1 MQKPPLAFVVLLALF
16 PETTAQTPKVKP
28 GPSQPRS
35 TLCTKPVALD
45 TLKQQ
50 MALARTIDD
59 PVGRIAVQL
68 RVSDSLWP
76 VDPVQAKAF
85 FLETFDVAVQNFKAN
100 GSELKRS
107 ENHLTVESPD
117 QRFVVI
123 TAFAKRDPATARK
136 LASQVLEDDSRSA
149 TMTSSNLQDG
159 GVQAQKL
166 LNVAMMLVTEDPAN
180 AVNFARASLR
190 YPASLYLSMF
200 LYNLARTNRS
210 LANQLYREA
219 LLAYRE
225 RPMDQFLYLSSF
237 PFGND
242 REAGDMLAW
251 TTYSVPSGFLP
262 DPDLQRLFLTT
273 LLARANNAQEV
284 VPGTVPD
291 DSLSDA
297 AQMWLALSRLEDK
310 VKEFLPDLLDDSIAA
325 KERLHV
331 MLNPA
336 SQERTRGA
344 FGKDKVP
351 VKSFDEQV
359 EAAEKLSDVSERDG
373 ALAQAVINSSNEQ
386 TVERVL
392 EVIDKIS
399 ETSVRETLTN
409 WFLFY
414 RSQRL
419 IGEKKLIEAKKL
431 ASKLD
436 ALDQRAYVYS
446 QIAEVSL
453 KQGEDQSEGRQIL
466 NEVSDAVNKAPKT
479 VVTARVVLALAYQ
492 YAQIDKN
499 RGIEELTNAVRLIN
513 SIEKPDFSQDWVSMK
528 IEGKLIG
535 VYGGFY
541 TPGFSPP
548 TAFKEVSKIDFDSV
562 LVLAGTF
569 MDKTLRASTTVAVIE
584 PCLENQKIK
593 TVNRKTE

>member
-1 MQKPPLAFVVLLALF
+1 MQKPPLAFLVLLALF

-59 PVGRIAVQL
+59 AVGRIAVQL
-68 RVSDSLWP
+68 KVSDSLWP
-76 VDPVQAKAF
+76 ADPVQAKAF
-85 FLETFDVAVQNFKAN
+85 FLETFDVAVQHFKAN
-100 GSELKRS
+100 GTEPKRS
-107 ENHLTVESPD
+107 GQLTIETPD
-117 QRFVVI
+117 QRFLVI
-123 TAFAKRDPATARK
+123 TAFAKRDPKTARK
-136 LASQVLEDDSRSA
+136 LASQVLEDEAQNATSVSSQDQERSQ
-149 TMTSSNLQDG
+149 SQR
-159 GVQAQKL
+159 L
-166 LNVAMMLVTEDPAN
+166 LNVAMMLTREDPET
-180 AVNFARASLR
+180 AVNFARGSLR
-190 YPASLYLSMF
+190 YPASLYLSRF
-200 LYNLARTNRS
+200 FYDLARANRS
-210 LANQLYREA
+210 LANQFYREA
-219 LLAYRE
+219 LLAYRKS
-225 RPMDQFLYLSSF
+225 PMDQFLYLSSF

-242 REAGDMLAW
+242 REAGEMPTW

-262 DPDLQRLFLTT
+262 DPELQRLFLTT
-273 LLARANNAQEV
+273 LLARTNNSQEV

-310 VKEFLPDLLDDSIAA
+310 IKEFLPDLLDDSVAA
-325 KERLHV
+325 KERLHA
-331 MLNPA
+331 MLTPA
-336 SQERTRGA
+336 SQERTTSA
-344 FGKDKVP
+344 VGKDKVP
-351 VKSFDEQV
+351 VRSFDEQV

-373 ALAQAVINSSNEQ
+373 AIALAVLNLSSEQ

-392 EVIDKIS
+392 NVIDKVS
-399 ETSVRETLTN
+399 EASVREALTN
-409 WFLFY
+409 WFLFF

-419 IGEKKLIEAKKL
+419 IGEKKLTEAKKL
-431 ASKLD
+431 ASRLD

-453 KQGEDQSEGRQIL
+453 KQGEDQSEARQIL

-535 VYGGFY
+535 IYGGFY

-569 MDKTLRASTTVAVIE
+569 MDKTLRASTTIAVIE

-593 TVNRKTE
+593 TVNRKTD